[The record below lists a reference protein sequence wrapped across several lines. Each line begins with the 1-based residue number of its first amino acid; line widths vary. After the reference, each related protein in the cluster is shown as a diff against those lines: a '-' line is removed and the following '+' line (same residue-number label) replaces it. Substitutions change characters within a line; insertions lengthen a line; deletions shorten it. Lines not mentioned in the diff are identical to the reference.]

1 MLKNPY
7 SLGKLKSVPQRDDQ
21 LKPIRMAAIKNKTK
35 ANKRRKVT
43 GTGEDV
49 EKLGSLYTVGGNV
62 KEYSH

>member
-35 ANKRRKVT
+35 ANRRKVT